1 MPKFPTFP
9 YLFDEEKNIST
20 SKLLQWG
27 YLKMNTR
34 KRGTIT
40 WSRNGVETSSIGIE
54 IIMQETEVSELRLIY
69 TCQDV
74 KYNYGILLEPV
85 PSNIGDGKVWY
96 FICPFTGKRCRKLHL
111 INGKFK
117 HRSSLPGG
125 MYSTQ
130 TKSKKWRQ
138 IEKVYGCY
146 FDSERHYEEIYSKYF
161 KKTYNGKLT
170 KRYKKLLIKIEKA
183 ERFSARDIEQ
193 LFLL

>member
-9 YLFDEEKNIST
+9 YLFDEGKDIST
-20 SKLLQWG
+20 KNLKKWG
-27 YLKMNTR
+27 YFKMNIW
-34 KRGTIT
+34 KQGTIT

-54 IIMQETEVSELRLIY
+54 VKIQETGISEMRLIY

-74 KYNYGILLEPV
+74 NFNYSIALEPV

-130 TKSKKWRQ
+130 TKSKKWRE

-146 FDSERHYEEIYSKYF
+146 FDSEKHYEEIYSKFF

-170 KRYKKLLIKIEKA
+170 KRYKKLLQEIEKA
-183 ERFSARDIEQ
+183 EKFSARDIEK
-193 LFLL
+193 LLLL